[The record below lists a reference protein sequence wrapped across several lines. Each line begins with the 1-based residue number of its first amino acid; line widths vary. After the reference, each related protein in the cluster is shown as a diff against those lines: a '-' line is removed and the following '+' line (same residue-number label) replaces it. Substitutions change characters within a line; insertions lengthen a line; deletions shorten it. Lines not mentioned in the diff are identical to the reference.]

1 MILAKSADL
10 FRIPEGESVTKR
22 NLFDLI
28 QYSKVEN
35 SP

>member
-1 MILAKSADL
+1 MILAKPEDL
-10 FRIPEGESVTKR
+10 FRILEGASVTKR